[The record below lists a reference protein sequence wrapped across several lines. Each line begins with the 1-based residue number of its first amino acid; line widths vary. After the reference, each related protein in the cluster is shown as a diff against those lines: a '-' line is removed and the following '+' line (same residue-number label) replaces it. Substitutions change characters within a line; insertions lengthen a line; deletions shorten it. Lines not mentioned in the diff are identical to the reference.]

1 MTVSIG
7 RRELLAALG
16 GAAVAW
22 PLSAWAQQPAVP
34 VVGSSMERYPLRARY
49 TRSPASRGA
58 RPGSYCNALEQ
69 FRLAGRQQAINDSSF
84 LDCRNFTLSDRVLSC
99 RRHQI
104 GSPTKR

>member
-58 RPGSYCNALEQ
+58 RPEAYCNALEQ

-84 LDCRNFTLSDRVLSC
+84 PACRHLTTSDWVLSC
-99 RRHQI
+99 R
-104 GSPTKR
+104 